1 LRAREISNIHTTNGH
16 IANDPR
22 LAVRYF
28 LNALEKIPSLIEKY
42 ERENEKI
49 SSDLPVLQEIVRS
62 TWRRE
67 NELKDLKTEL
77 AALDRKIQLSLNPL
91 DTGEDSSQ
99 KNSVKNE
106 NEVQKAVREI
116 HDLMSGKLKIND
128 FTGNCGN
135 TDLQTNQSKRFKL

>member
-1 LRAREISNIHTTNGH
+1 GH

-77 AALDRKIQLSLNPL
+77 AALDRKIQLSLKPL
-91 DTGEDSSQ
+91 DTGEDKNEDSSQ
-99 KNSVKNE
+99 KKNMYGEKIHGSVSDS
-106 NEVQKAVREI
+106 A
-116 HDLMSGKLKIND
+116 GKQAQER
-128 FTGNCGN
+128 
-135 TDLQTNQSKRFKL
+135 LQTVGSISKYNTENQSKRFKL